1 MKNKITL
8 LLVLIAAFANAQ
20 QKSTGLVTLSTNMSA
35 TLLLDSGTS
44 LATLTLTGPN
54 DRWFALQFG
63 SFAGGMESGADL
75 VYWNNV
81 TLVDARHNGVG
92 VTPTNDATNNWTIT
106 SNLNNTPSA
115 GLRTIV
121 ATRAFNTGD
130 VNDFTFVFA
139 NKSIDLAWARS
150 GSASYSL
157 ANHGGTNRGVL
168 LDRTFTLGA
177 ESFSLKDSQLYPN
190 PNDGDF
196 TITTKTYL
204 TKVNV
209 YTITGA
215 FVKTIEVEENS
226 ENVEVNISGLES
238 GVYLL
243 ELQND
248 IEKFWK
254 KVIVN

>member
-1 MKNKITL
+1 M
-8 LLVLIAAFANAQ
+8 
-20 QKSTGLVTLSTNMSA
+20 
-35 TLLLDSGTS
+35 
-44 LATLTLTGPN
+44 
-54 DRWFALQFG
+54 
-63 SFAGGMESGADL
+63 
-75 VYWNNV
+75 
-81 TLVDARHNGVG
+81 
-92 VTPTNDATNNWTIT
+92 
-106 SNLNNTPSA
+106 
-115 GLRTIV
+115 
-121 ATRAFNTGD
+121 
-130 VNDFTFVFA
+130 
-139 NKSIDLAWARS
+139 
-150 GSASYSL
+150 
-157 ANHGGTNRGVL
+157 
-168 LDRTFTLGA
+168 
-177 ESFSLKDSQLYPN
+177 YPN